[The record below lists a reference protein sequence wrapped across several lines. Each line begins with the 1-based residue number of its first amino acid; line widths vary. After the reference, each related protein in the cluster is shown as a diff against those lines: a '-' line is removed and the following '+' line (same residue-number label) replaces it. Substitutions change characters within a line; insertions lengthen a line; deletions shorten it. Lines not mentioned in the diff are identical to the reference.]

1 MSLDNLVG
9 LPAHPLIVHAAV
21 VLLPIAA
28 IATVAVAVVP
38 RWRRPYAPLAL
49 AASLVAA
56 GTIWLAMESGE
67 SLEERVTETALIDE
81 DARSNLIE
89 RVAPLGVQ
97 IAIDDFGTGYSS
109 LSYLQQLPVTAVKLD
124 RSFVAQVGDEGV
136 RAVVRSVS
144 AISAVMGYGT
154 IAEGIETEAEATD
167 LASLNYGFAQ
177 GFHYSRPVEA
187 QLIAE
192 LLAEQKRLEVTA

>member
-1 MSLDNLVG
+1 VEAALDRSG
-9 LPAHPLIVHAAV
+9 L
-21 VLLPIAA
+21 
-28 IATVAVAVVP
+28 
-38 RWRRPYAPLAL
+38 APGRL
-49 AASLVAA
+49 
-56 GTIWLAMESGE
+56 M
-67 SLEERVTETALIDE
+67 LELTETALIDE
-81 DARSNLIE
+81 DARNNLVE

-154 IAEGIETEAEATD
+154 IAEGIETEEEATD

-187 QLIAE
+187 RLIGE
-192 LLAEQKRLEVTA
+192 LLEEQARPAVRA